1 MPLDKTINIIV
12 SGVGGQGLITLG
24 NVLGTAAILKGIK
37 AFISEVHG
45 LAQRGGSVIVHIRI
59 GNPNSPLVPENG
71 ADVILALEVLE
82 ALRAINIYANLN
94 TLIIINKRLIRPAI
108 PELKLLPLEEY
119 ISHIKKLGLRVIEV
133 SALDLASKAGNILSE
148 NMVMIGALMAS
159 GVLNGLLE
167 LVNIEKAIR
176 EVMPKKWIDVNIRAL
191 RMGFEEVVKLRH

>member
-167 LVNIEKAIR
+167 LVDIEKAIR